1 MKKILMDLH
10 PCFSGYAGIPQ
21 DTRVTFGLLAES
33 DQFELGG
40 HLFDNNH
47 GTTGFVWKDYKEAS
61 DRINQ
66 MSEYI
71 IGLDS
76 GERRYDHGMS
86 KSKIIRSMLSAYCS
100 SPWGK
105 LIVRHYV
112 SKGYLKP
119 DNRLHEI
126 DAEFF
131 HDYIWRALF
140 QKSLLAEKKSK
151 VVSAKFFGCS
161 TSRALMTRVLRN
173 RRFVPSIDTSGWD
186 AYLSQTPF
194 PGKLSEN
201 TKQIIR
207 FHDAVP
213 IQNPTTINKPYDHHQ
228 AVSRSLKLNVKNS
241 YFVCNSNATRNQLLS
256 LVPEI
261 EERVHVVH
269 CCVPDVFKQTERQT
283 VRDIISKCAN
293 TEIVNVSGFSDV
305 MRYKS
310 FIEEQFNDEYFMA
323 VGTIEPRKNYSS
335 ILEGWNL
342 YKKTT
347 GKKTKLVIVGNRG
360 WGEESL
366 LSELKTHS
374 HNGDL
379 FLLNGVSQQE
389 LIDLYSNATACIVA
403 SYTEGFSYSGIE
415 AMRCNTP
422 VVASDIAVHREVYG
436 NYATYFDP
444 YSYDELAEALTKIG
458 NTTEVERSETVRH
471 AREFSMRYGEVPSK
485 LAWENV
491 LNRILLETD
500 QG

>member
-21 DTRVTFGLLAES
+21 DTRVTFGLLADS
-33 DQFELGG
+33 DKFELGG
-40 HLFDNNH
+40 HLFDNNY
-47 GTTGFVWKDYKEAS
+47 GTSGFIWKDYDDVS
-61 DRINQ
+61 DKLNQ

-71 IGLDS
+71 IALDS

-86 KSKIIRSMLSAYCS
+86 KSRLFRKILKTYCS
-100 SPWGK
+100 SAWGRM
-105 LIVRHYV
+105 IVRHYV
-112 SKGYLKP
+112 SRGYLKP

-131 HDYIWRALF
+131 HDYIWRTLF
-140 QKSLLAEKKSK
+140 QKSLHADKKPN

-161 TSRALMTRVLRN
+161 TSRALMMRVLRAKK
-173 RRFVPSIDTSGWD
+173 FIPSINTTGWD

-194 PGKLSEN
+194 PGKISES

-241 YFVCNSNATRNQLLS
+241 HFICNSNATKEQLMS
-256 LVPEI
+256 LFPQI
-261 EERVHVVH
+261 GDRVHIVH
-269 CCVPDVFKQTERQT
+269 CCVPDVFKQTQKQS

-293 TEIVNVSGFSDV
+293 TQIVNVSGFSDV

-310 FIEEQFNDEYFMA
+310 YVEEHFNDEYFIA

-335 ILEGWNL
+335 ILEGWNRF
-342 YKKTT
+342 KKAT
-347 GKKTKLVIVGNRG
+347 GKKTKLVIVGNSG
-360 WGEESL
+360 WGEDTL
-366 LSELKTHS
+366 LSQISTHC
-374 HNGDL
+374 HNGDV
-379 FLLNGVSQQE
+379 FLLNNVSVHE
-389 LIDLYSNATACIVA
+389 LIDLYSNALACIVA

-422 VVASDIAVHREVYG
+422 VIASDVPVHREVYCEH
-436 NYATYFDP
+436 ALYFDP
-444 YSYDELAEALTKIG
+444 YSQDQLPMALDKIT
-458 NTTEVERSETVRH
+458 NYMPEEVEKKAKAANEYSKK
-471 AREFSMRYGEVPSK
+471 FGEIQSK
-485 LAWENV
+485 SNWESTLNV
-491 LNRILLETD
+491 ILNA
-500 QG
+500 